1 MVKRR
6 FKSFTGGRNIDD
18 YEPLEFDLEDET
30 FVCKPAVQGAVLL
43 EFVAAA
49 DSDSGGKSAQALYD
63 FFKECMDEVEY
74 RRFDEYLKN
83 PKMIFDFEV
92 LGDIAGFL
100 VEEYTT
106 RPTQPSKSSSDG
118 PSSSGRMSTGRE
130 SLQESD

>member
-6 FKSFTGGRNIDD
+6 FKSFSGGRNVDD
-18 YEPLEFDLEDET
+18 YEPLEFDLEDES

-49 DSDSGGKSAQALYD
+49 DSDSGGRSAQALYD
-63 FFKECMDEVEY
+63 FFKECMDEAEY
-74 RRFDEYLKN
+74 RRFDDYLKN

-92 LGDIAGFL
+92 LGDIAGWL

-106 RPTQPSKSSSDG
+106 RPTQPSKSSSGG
-118 PSSSGRMSTGRE
+118 PSSSGRTSTERDSSE
-130 SLQESD
+130 D